1 MLRIRIRMDPH
12 DLVSWIRTRSGKK
25 DFLYYSL
32 ARHSV
37 VRAWIFSWIRIRIFS
52 MRIRKHCTDVEPICT
67 GGFLDHNTSQ
77 PNIHIQRH

>member
-1 MLRIRIRMDPH
+1 VCIKRKKAVLRIRIRMDPH

-37 VRAWIFSWIRIRIFS
+37 VTSKGMDF
-52 MRIRKHCTDVEPICT
+52 
-67 GGFLDHNTSQ
+67 FLDPHPHFFDADPQTLY
-77 PNIHIQRH
+77 RR